1 MIGGSIA
8 VDVKANT
15 LGWDGAEAVGFAAT
29 LSAGGAAE
37 EPKVVSLFDNGGTS
51 CAFRTCAGA
60 AESVGAVTGCEGA
73 SHKNPMPKNTV
84 IVAAA
89 TAPTVTRWSRAWE
102 SFLSRA
108 VIV

>member
-1 MIGGSIA
+1 MIGVSGA

-15 LGWDGAEAVGFAAT
+15 LGLDGAVAVGFTAT

-37 EPKVVSLFDNGGTS
+37 EPKVVSLFDNDGIS
-51 CAFRTCAGA
+51 RAFRTCAGA
-60 AESVGAVTGCEGA
+60 AGSLAAVTGCGGA
-73 SHKNPMPKNTV
+73 SHKKPMPKNTV

-102 SFLSRA
+102 SFLS
-108 VIV
+108 